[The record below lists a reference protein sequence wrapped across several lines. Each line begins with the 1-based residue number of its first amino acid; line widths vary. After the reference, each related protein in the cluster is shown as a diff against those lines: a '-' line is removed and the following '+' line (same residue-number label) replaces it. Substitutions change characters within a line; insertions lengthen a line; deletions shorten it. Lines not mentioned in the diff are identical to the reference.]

1 MAQPM
6 EFDHFAAK
14 YQTLTPK
21 PRSVLI
27 LLSEG
32 KSDEEIAQ
40 EIGAS
45 EATVRKHVQ
54 NVCDHFEILSEVAG
68 IRRNRRQ
75 DLISLAGQYL
85 PNLVQNRTIISSAK
99 QDKPIPPLKVALPT
113 SPQDW
118 DGAPDVSVFHG
129 REEELDTL
137 KNWVLEDKCRL
148 IVLLGMSGMGKTT
161 LGVKLAKILQ
171 DDFDYVV
178 WRSLRTPSS
187 LDQLLLDLIQ
197 FFSRQ
202 VNIRL
207 SSNLEENIS
216 LLIEYL
222 QKKRC
227 LVLLDNFD
235 AILSQGD
242 FAGHYQETYKEYG
255 LLLRRIG
262 QQSHQSCLILTSL
275 EKPREI
281 ALLEGESLPVR
292 AYSVT
297 GLGKAAKEILR
308 SKGLTSEERWGILI
322 KLYRGN
328 PLALK
333 MVSSTIQEL
342 FSGNVADFLDM
353 SLTGI
358 VQDIIILVEQQFERL
373 SPLEKEIMYWLAII
387 QEPVAIPQLR
397 TLVPVSEIDLFTAL
411 KSLGERSLVE
421 KSSGKFSLQPVVME
435 YVKNQLVQQISQE
448 LVHFVHSQDIN
459 ELKLLR
465 SHDLSRIPTLDESA
479 DGHVNSIP
487 MLFQSVQNANPT
499 LNQVTSLDA
508 LMTQLENLA
517 EVNMGYAKS
526 NLEILEQPSNS

>member
-1 MAQPM
+1 MQP
-6 EFDHFAAK
+6 DQFAAK

-54 NVCDHFEILSEVAG
+54 NVCDHFEIPSEVQG

-75 DLISLAGQYL
+75 DLITLAVEYL
-85 PNLVQNRTIISSAK
+85 PNLVQNRTIIPSMT
-99 QDKPIPPLKVALPT
+99 QNKPTSLQKATLST

-118 DGAPDVSVFHG
+118 DGAPDVSLFHG
-129 REEELDTL
+129 RDEELDKL
-137 KNWVLEDKCRL
+137 ENWVLEDKCRL

-161 LGVKLAKILQ
+161 LSVKLAQILQ
-171 DDFDYVV
+171 EKFDYVI
-178 WRSLRTPSS
+178 WRSLRTPPS
-187 LDQLLLDLIQ
+187 LDQLLLDLVQ

-216 LLIEYL
+216 LLMESL
-222 QKKRC
+222 QKYRC
-227 LVLLDNFD
+227 LVILDHFD
-235 AILSQGD
+235 AILSQGN
-242 FAGHYQETYKEYG
+242 FAGHYQEAYKDYG

-262 QQSHQSCLILTSL
+262 QQSHQSCFILTSL
-275 EKPREI
+275 EKPKEI
-281 ALLEGESLPVR
+281 ALLEGENLPVR
-292 AYSVT
+292 AYNVT
-297 GLGKAAKEILR
+297 GLGKAAKDILR
-308 SKGLTSEERWGILI
+308 SKGLTSEEKWEILI

-342 FSGNVADFLDM
+342 FGGNVADFLEM

-358 VQDIIILVEQQFERL
+358 VQDIILLIEQQFERL
-373 SPLEKEIMYWLAII
+373 SPLEKEIMYWLAIF

-421 KSSGKFSLQPVVME
+421 KSSGNFSLQPVVME
-435 YVKNQLVQQISQE
+435 YVKNHLVQQISQE
-448 LVHFVHSQDIN
+448 IVHFANSQEISG
-459 ELKLLR
+459 LKLLR
-465 SHDLSRIPTLDESA
+465 SHDLSRIPALDKA
-479 DGHVNSIP
+479 VNSQTNSIST
-487 MLFQSVQNANPT
+487 LFKAIQKADPLLSQF
-499 LNQVTSLDA
+499 TSFDA
-508 LMTQLENLA
+508 LITQLESLADANL
-517 EVNMGYAKS
+517 GYAKS
-526 NLEILEQPSNS
+526 NLKILEQVSNS